1 MNMLRSIVRRVLQ
14 RAPANADIPGRV
26 PSTVQNVLASPGKPL
41 DAATRAYMEPRFG
54 HNFSQVRIHDD
65 TQAADSAK
73 AINAQAYTVGR
84 DMVFGA
90 RQFSPHTSDG
100 RKLLAHELTHV
111 LQQGGTA
118 FQAGNAL
125 RISAPDDA
133 LEHQAEAAA
142 ESSTGIPSPT
152 NNVRTPAFTS
162 SGVGISP
169 LIQRRLLV
177 TGDKKDIK
185 AFIGLLEPA
194 SGLTLKHDPATKE
207 ISIAASVLKPQSAVL
222 ASQLATIIS
231 DPKQDAEVHL
241 GRKQAGVM
249 FGAFPASAEKIVQE
263 IRIDQMLA
271 LEKGVPGAGVATLAH
286 ELVENYEAHALT
298 DFNWRVAFDSAH
310 KEAKDVE
317 DLITGELIGPGE
329 GRNVFPAEVKKGKGK
344 RKTLMQIDDRAKY
357 FIVFKHG
364 AEGKVVNARKV
375 ERVNISKHT
384 LSGFSKKDGLPAG
397 AASTIKDVAAEMKKD
412 PTASVLIEG
421 FASAGKTSDENVKLA
436 EEWAEKVRDEIIS
449 QTKDLLLANWRKF
462 HIVGNA
468 SKSRNEVKIRVDRP
482 DI

>member
-1 MNMLRSIVRRVLQ
+1 MNMLRSIVQRVLQ
-14 RAPANADIPGRV
+14 RAPANTVSAGRV
-26 PSTVQNVLASPGKPL
+26 PSIVQNVLASSGKPL
-41 DAATRAYMEPRFG
+41 DAATRACMEPRFG

-84 DMVFGA
+84 DLIFGA
-90 RQFSPHTSDG
+90 GQFSPHTSDG

-111 LQQGGTA
+111 LQQGGMA

-185 AFIGLLEPA
+185 DFIGLLEPA
-194 SGLTLKHDPATKE
+194 SGLTLKHDPKTNE
-207 ISIAASVLKPQSAVL
+207 ISITASVLKPQSAVL
-222 ASQLATIIS
+222 ASRLATIIS

-241 GRKQAGVM
+241 GRKQEGVQ
-249 FGAFPASAEKIVQE
+249 FGAFPASAENIVQE
-263 IRIDQMLA
+263 IRIDQILA

-286 ELVENYEAHALT
+286 ELVENYEAHALK
-298 DFNWRVAFDSAH
+298 DFNWTVAFDTAH
-310 KEAKDVE
+310 KEAKMAE
-317 DLITGELIGPGE
+317 DLIAGELIGPGE
-329 GRNVFPAEVKKGKGK
+329 GRNVFPAEVKSGK
-344 RKTLMQIDDRAKY
+344 RKIIMEIDDRAQY
-357 FIVFKHG
+357 FIVWEKG
-364 AEGKVVNARKV
+364 DKGKVVNPRKV
-375 ERVNISKHT
+375 ARVVISKHT
-384 LSGFSKKDGLPAG
+384 ISGFSKKTSLPAG
-397 AASTIKDVAAEMKKD
+397 AAQTIKDVVDDMKKN
-412 PTASVLIEG
+412 PTASVFIEG
-421 FASAGKTSDENVKLA
+421 FASAGKTSDENVKLG
-436 EEWAEKVRDEIIS
+436 EEWSEKVRDEVIS

-468 SKSRNEVKIRVDRP
+468 AKGRNEVKIKIERP